1 MMVAMSWFLRRPV
14 VMALV
19 GLVLAGCGGNAA
31 TSTADRAGPH
41 ADGAVI
47 DERVASV
54 HLNTDAGSVSVAS
67 RPGTAKVSVHRVIHN
82 QSGKRVGTTTRIDR
96 GVLTLDGCEPR
107 CAVDYTLVVP
117 PGVTVDG
124 ATTDG
129 SVTLTSINGI
139 DVATENG
146 DLTVQHVTAAPVVL
160 HSENGRIRGTDLAG
174 SGIRAQSENGGIDLA
189 VTTPQDVTAQLAN
202 GTIALTV
209 PSQPYQVSI
218 THQNGPV
225 SLGVPDSPT
234 ARYHL
239 NLRVDNGDIS
249 VRPAR

>member
-1 MMVAMSWFLRRPV
+1 MSWFLRRPAV
-14 VMALV
+14 TALV

-31 TSTADRAGPH
+31 TSTAG
-41 ADGAVI
+41 ADAVI
-47 DERVASV
+47 DERVTLV

-67 RPGTAKVSVHRVIHN
+67 RPGTAKVHVHRVIHN
-82 QSGKRVGTTTRIDR
+82 QSGKRVGSTTRIDG

-117 PGVTVDG
+117 SGVRVDG
-124 ATTDG
+124 ATTAG
-129 SVTLTSINGI
+129 SITLTSINGI

-146 DLTVQHVTAAPVVL
+146 DLTVRHITAAPVTL
-160 HSENGRIRGTDLAG
+160 RSENGRIRGTDLAG
-174 SGIRAQSENGGIDLA
+174 NGVRAQSENGGIELSL
-189 VTTPQDVTAQLAN
+189 THPQDVTAQLAN

-209 PSQPYQVSI
+209 PQQPYQVSI
-218 THQNGPV
+218 TKQNGPV

-239 NLRVDNGDIS
+239 NLRVNNGAIS
-249 VRPAR
+249 VRPAE